1 VSGRPRH
8 PALVILFSLVV
19 TGVDALL
26 LALALGGFGAL
37 FHNPRALALLGVWAV
52 TGMTLA
58 LLHPVRAQDR
68 VVEARDPAWRLFALL
83 LVPMAIPPVAAWG
96 ERAGLLPLPGG
107 PALRWAGIV
116 VVAVG
121 LTVRIAA
128 MATLGNR
135 FAPIPAVQREHP
147 LETRGLY
154 ATVRHPGYLGA
165 WLAALGAMITFG
177 NNLALPLVVVFA
189 ALLAARVRDEERLLE
204 RHLGAPWLDYR
215 RRTGAF
221 LPRFGTP
228 RQS

>member
-19 TGVDALL
+19 TGIDALL
-26 LALALGGFGAL
+26 LAIALGGVTAL
-37 FHNPRALALLGVWAV
+37 LHHPRALALLAVWAV

-68 VVEARDPAWRLFALL
+68 VAEARDPAWRLLALL
-83 LVPMAIPPVAAWG
+83 IVPMLIPPVAAWG
-96 ERAGLLPLPGG
+96 ERAHLLPLPGG
-107 PALRWAGIV
+107 PALRWAG
-116 VVAVG
+116 VALVAAG
-121 LTVRIAA
+121 LTVRILA
-128 MATLGNR
+128 MTTLGNR
-135 FAPIPAVQREHP
+135 FAPIPALQREHV

-165 WLAALGAMITFG
+165 WLAALGAVLAFG
-177 NNLALPLVVVFA
+177 NNLALPLVIVFA
-189 ALLAARVRDEERLLE
+189 VLLAARVRDEERLLDH
-204 RHLGAPWLDYR
+204 HLGAAWQDYR

-221 LPRFGTP
+221 LPRLGSP